1 MNVNSIIEKY
11 GYNEELASN
20 LRNIYPYLVSY
31 FKDEQAVFN
40 ALNNIPIVFCEDLY
54 DCLVEHDML
63 GAIDEGAVASPDV
76 IRDAF
81 GGYITNPQFSYNS
94 EDGSFSLKESRQMI
108 ALNTKTITDFEPT
121 LIHEV
126 CHAVKSYNN
135 QYKVDG
141 NIATEYSGLAR
152 RNYSLSVE
160 NGVVKRNLID
170 EPGIGF
176 EEALNEMAEERIYS
190 TISKKEYVSDNYKI
204 TKDIAKRIFNY
215 GIEDIENIIF
225 EAQMY
230 HDNSKLDSMLGDG
243 FYSFVEMLDRV
254 YEKNLEYLDCLSV
267 QEQMNVLKEVRTYIN
282 VQYPLVEQQIKSKI
296 NNTDMDM

>member
-1 MNVNSIIEKY
+1 MNIESIIAKF
-11 GYNEELASN
+11 GYSNEISN
-20 LRNIYPYLVSY
+20 YLRNIYPYLVSY
-31 FKDEQAVFN
+31 FKDEKIVFET
-40 ALNNIPIVFCEDLY
+40 LNNVPIVLCEDLY
-54 DCLVEHDML
+54 DCLVDTNML
-63 GAIDEGAVASPDV
+63 GALDEGAVASPDV

-94 EDGSFSLKESRQMI
+94 ENGSFSLKESRQMI

-141 NIATEYSGLAR
+141 NTAVEYSGFMR
-152 RNYSLSVE
+152 RNYILNVE
-160 NGVVKRNLID
+160 NGVVKRNLTS
-170 EPGIGF
+170 EMGVGF

-190 TISKKEYVSDNYKI
+190 AVSKKEYVSDNYRI
-204 TKDIAKRIFNY
+204 TKDIAKGIFNY

-243 FYSFVEMLDRV
+243 FYSFVEMLDKV

-267 QEQMNVLKEVRTYIN
+267 QEQMNVLKEVRAYIN